1 MYPHTHEGSEGYGLQ
16 VEIGADLK
24 KVCTALLTI
33 VPVVPQE
40 SGSMNIPVAAGI
52 ILHTLQ
58 NRNKI
63 T

>member
-1 MYPHTHEGSEGYGLQ
+1 MHAGSEGYGLQ
-16 VEIGADLK
+16 VDIGADLR

-33 VPVVPQE
+33 APIVPQE
-40 SGSMNIPVAAGI
+40 SGSMNISVAAGI

-58 NRNKI
+58 NRKKI